1 MGQPKRW
8 LPAATKQKRAVRAT
22 TIMKKIDVAGSR
34 STMELTSS
42 EVAPKANSIELENI
56 AVGHSRVTDICAI
69 AGHKA
74 FTWGGVK

>member
-1 MGQPKRW
+1 
-8 LPAATKQKRAVRAT
+8 
-22 TIMKKIDVAGSR
+22 
-34 STMELTSS
+34 MELTSS